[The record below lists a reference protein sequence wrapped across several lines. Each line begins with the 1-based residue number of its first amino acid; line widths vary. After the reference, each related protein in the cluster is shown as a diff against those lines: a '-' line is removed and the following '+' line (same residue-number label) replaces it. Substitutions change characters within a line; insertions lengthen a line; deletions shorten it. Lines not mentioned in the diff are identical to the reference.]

1 MPSLFVVMIFMP
13 AAAAALLLLL
23 DAKAPPVRA
32 RWTALIATLATCVV
46 SLGVASQF
54 LALPETHPS
63 ERGPVHPRLEVRKVW
78 LDVVSGPSVGT
89 SATGGSTVSG
99 SSAVKLEFYLGLDGI
114 SLAMIL
120 LTTVLTISAVL
131 VSWTA
136 IQERSAEFYA
146 SLLILETGL
155 IGVFCAFDLVLFYV
169 FFEFTLIPLF
179 FLVGIWGGPL
189 RRYAA
194 GKFFIYTL
202 AGSVIT
208 LLGLIWLVTES
219 YKLSLALGLPLTTP
233 FSIPDLSR
241 FLAEHPLPEELQAT
255 LFLMIAAGFMVKV
268 PLFPFHT
275 WLPLAH
281 VEAPTA
287 GSVLLAGVLLKLGS
301 YGFLRLCL
309 PMLPHACEHV
319 GTPLIGALSVV
330 GIIYGSLCALA
341 QNDIKKLVA
350 YSSVAHLGFCMLGL
364 FALNTEGISGGV
376 LQMINHGLSTGALFC
391 IVGMFYERYH
401 TRQLSELGG
410 LASKLPLLGVAMVFT
425 SFASIGLPGLNGFVG
440 EMLALIGM
448 FKRDPIYG
456 ILGATGVVL
465 GAWYLL
471 GVLQKAFFGTLLEP
485 HQASL
490 GHGISGRGNSGHDD
504 HEPIA
509 DLNAREVL
517 TLAPLLGLCVWLGL
531 FPQPAL
537 DLIRPDVE
545 AVTKLYSEVRA
556 VRLSKPMQTSAAAQ
570 TTGVPAVE
578 NAMASEA
585 QPAAD
590 SQPNV
595 NANEPAAAD
604 ASQPAVPGEGRP

>member
-1 MPSLFVVMIFMP
+1 MPSLLVILIVLP
-13 AAAAALLLLL
+13 AAAAAMLLLL

-32 RWTALIATLATCVV
+32 RWTALLATLATFLV

-54 LALPETHPS
+54 FAINRSGIEGTT
-63 ERGPVHPRLEVRKVW
+63 PVHPTMEQKHTWMTIVPE
-78 LDVVSGPSVGT
+78 SAGT
-89 SATGGSTVSG
+89 PAIS
-99 SSAVKLEFYLGLDGI
+99 LEFHLGLDGI
-114 SLAMIL
+114 SLAMVL
-120 LTTVLTISAVL
+120 LTTLLTISAVL

-136 IQERSAEFYA
+136 ISDRPAEFYA

-155 IGVFCAFDLVLFYV
+155 IGVFCAFDLLLFYV

-179 FLVGIWGGPL
+179 FMVGIWGGPL

-202 AGSVIT
+202 AGSVVT
-208 LLGLIWLVTES
+208 LLGLIWMVVEAYHLGIEHQMP
-219 YKLSLALGLPLTTP
+219 LASP
-233 FSIPDLSR
+233 FSIPALSG
-241 FLAEHPLPEELQAT
+241 LLTTHPLPMETQVA
-255 LFLMIAAGFMVKV
+255 LFLMIATGFMIKV

-309 PMLPHACEHV
+309 PMLPGACLSV
-319 GTPLIGALSVV
+319 GSPLIGILSVV
-330 GIIYGSLCALA
+330 GIVYGSFCALA

-364 FALNTEGISGGV
+364 FALNSEGISGGV

-401 TRQLSELGG
+401 TRQLSDLGG
-410 LASKLPLLGVAMVFT
+410 LANRMPLLGVAMVFT

-440 EMLALIGM
+440 EVLSLMGM
-448 FKRDPIYG
+448 FKRDPILAM
-456 ILGATGVVL
+456 IGATGVVL

-471 GVLQKAFFGTLLEP
+471 GVLQKAFFGPLQEP
-485 HQASL
+485 H
-490 GHGISGRGNSGHDD
+490 HDD
-504 HEPIA
+504 HHEPVA
-509 DLNAREVL
+509 DLNAREIVAL
-517 TLAPLLGLCVWLGL
+517 LPLLAMCLWLGL
-531 FPQPAL
+531 FPQPVL

-545 AVTKLYSEVRA
+545 SVSRLYGEVRA
-556 VRLSKPMQTSAAAQ
+556 TKGFSASNSSLKRSANSGEETADALQALNVEQPIDSDNAA
-570 TTGVPAVE
+570 E
-578 NAMASEA
+578 NN
-585 QPAAD
+585 PD
-590 SQPNV
+590 PKPNV
-595 NANEPAAAD
+595 QKPAEAL
-604 ASQPAVPGEGRP
+604 PE

>member
-46 SLGVASQF
+46 SLGVAAQF

-63 ERGPVHPRLEVRKVW
+63 ERGPVHPRMEVRQVW
-78 LDVVSGPSVGT
+78 LDVVPGTT
-89 SATGGSTVSG
+89 SADGVASG
-99 SSAVKLEFYLGLDGI
+99 SAVKLEFYLGLDGI

-155 IGVFCAFDLVLFYV
+155 IGVFCAFDLLLFYV

-179 FLVGIWGGPL
+179 FMVGIWGGPL

-219 YKLSLALGLPLTTP
+219 YKLSLALAHPLTTP

-241 FLAEHPLPEELQAT
+241 LLADHPLPPELQAT

-287 GSVLLAGVLLKLGS
+287 GSVMLAGVLLKLGS

-309 PMLPHACEHV
+309 PMLPDACLNV

-330 GIIYGSLCALA
+330 GIIYGSMCALA

-350 YSSVAHLGFCMLGL
+350 YSSVAHLGFCMLGI
-364 FALNTEGISGGV
+364 FALNSEGISGGV

-391 IVGMFYERYH
+391 LVGMFYERYH

-440 EMLALIGM
+440 EVLALMGM
-448 FKRDPIYG
+448 FKRDPILA
-456 ILGATGVVL
+456 ILGAAGVVL

-485 HQASL
+485 HHAS
-490 GHGISGRGNSGHDD
+490 HGSHGEA

-517 TLAPLLGLCVWLGL
+517 TLAPLLVLCVYLGL

-545 AVTKLYSEVRA
+545 AVTKLYDEVKA
-556 VRLSKPMQTSAAAQ
+556 IKLSKTADAAHQTDTTRVSAVK
-570 TTGVPAVE
+570 TVETGDAE
-578 NAMASEA
+578 
-585 QPAAD
+585 PAAD
-590 SQPNV
+590 PQLNIK
-595 NANEPAAAD
+595 ANEPAAAD
-604 ASQPAVPGEGRP
+604 ASQPVVPGEGRP

>member
-1 MPSLFVVMIFMP
+1 MPSLLVILIFLP
-13 AAAAALLLLL
+13 AVAAAMLLLL
-23 DAKAPPVRA
+23 DAKAPPIRA
-32 RWTALIATLATCVV
+32 RWTALLATIATFLL

-54 LALPETHPS
+54 FAIDRSQPAS
-63 ERGPVHPRLEVRKVW
+63 GPVHPVMQQTHSW
-78 LDVVSGPSVGT
+78 LTLVPA
-89 SATGGSTVSG
+89 SADSPGIS
-99 SSAVKLEFYLGLDGI
+99 LEFSLGLDGI
-114 SLAMIL
+114 SLALVL
-120 LTTVLTISAVL
+120 LTTLLSISAVM
-131 VSWTA
+131 VSWTSISDRA
-136 IQERSAEFYA
+136 AEFYA
-146 SLLILETGL
+146 SMLILETGL

-202 AGSVIT
+202 AGSIVT
-208 LLGLIWLVTES
+208 LLGLIWLVVEA
-219 YKLSLALGLPLTTP
+219 YQMAIHAHYPLSTPL
-233 FSIPDLSR
+233 SIPALSTM
-241 FLAEHPLPEELQAT
+241 LMIHGLSPETQVA

-287 GSVLLAGVLLKLGS
+287 GSVMLAGVLLKLGS

-309 PMLPHACEHV
+309 PMIPYGCTHV
-319 GTPLIGALSVV
+319 GLPLIGVMSVI
-330 GIIYGSLCALA
+330 GIVYGSFCALA

-364 FALNTEGISGGV
+364 FALNNEGISGGI

-410 LASKLPLLGVAMVFT
+410 LANRLPLLAVAMVFT

-440 EMLALIGM
+440 EVLSLMGM
-448 FKRDPIYG
+448 FKRDPLLAVI
-456 ILGATGVVL
+456 GASGVVL

-471 GVLQKAFFGTLLEP
+471 GVLQKAFFGPLQEP
-485 HQASL
+485 HL
-490 GHGISGRGNSGHDD
+490 HG

-517 TLAPLLGLCVWLGL
+517 TLAPLLIMCLWLGL
-531 FPQPAL
+531 FPQPVL

-545 AVTKLYSEVRA
+545 SVTQLYGEVRARKRAAPVTKTAVTQIPVAGKAIAELASATPASETSVHLQKLATPEASKSEVR
-556 VRLSKPMQTSAAAQ
+556 P
-570 TTGVPAVE
+570 
-578 NAMASEA
+578 
-585 QPAAD
+585 
-590 SQPNV
+590 
-595 NANEPAAAD
+595 
-604 ASQPAVPGEGRP
+604 

>member
-1 MPSLFVVMIFMP
+1 MPSLFVVMIFLP
-13 AAAAALLLLL
+13 AMAAALLLLL
-23 DAKAPPVRA
+23 DAKAPPERA
-32 RWTALIATLATCVV
+32 RWTALLATIATCLV

-54 LALPETHPS
+54 FAQPEATADQ
-63 ERGPVHPRLEVRKVW
+63 RGPVHPRMELRQTW
-78 LDVVSGPSVGT
+78 LDV
-89 SATGGSTVSG
+89 TGGGAASTG
-99 SSAVKLEFYLGLDGI
+99 IRLEFYLGMDGI

-136 IQERSAEFYA
+136 IKERSAEFYA

-155 IGVFCAFDLVLFYV
+155 IGVFCAFDLLLFYV

-202 AGSVIT
+202 SGSVIT
-208 LLGLIWLVTES
+208 LLGLIWLVIES
-219 YKLSLALGLPLTTP
+219 SKIALAHGVNLATP
-233 FSIPDLSR
+233 FSIPDLAS
-241 FLAEHPLPEELQAT
+241 LLSLHPLPEELQFT

-309 PMLPHACEHV
+309 PMLPHACEHT

-350 YSSVAHLGFCMLGL
+350 YSSVAHLGFCMLGI
-364 FALNTEGISGGV
+364 FALNTEGVSGGV

-401 TRQLSELGG
+401 TRQLTELGG

-440 EMLALIGM
+440 EVLCLIGM
-448 FKRDPIYG
+448 FRRDPIYA
-456 ILGATGVVL
+456 ILGAAGVVL

-485 HQASL
+485 GHSSH
-490 GHGISGRGNSGHDD
+490 GHGDH

-509 DLNAREVL
+509 DLNAREIAA
-517 TLAPLLGLCVWLGL
+517 LAPLLVLCAYLGL
-531 FPQPAL
+531 FPQPTL

-545 AVTKLYSEVRA
+545 AVTKLYDEVRA
-556 VRLSKPMQTSAAAQ
+556 TKPTKLAAVEMPRPS
-570 TTGVPAVE
+570 GVPAVK
-578 NAMASEA
+578 N
-585 QPAAD
+585 
-590 SQPNV
+590 
-595 NANEPAAAD
+595 
-604 ASQPAVPGEGRP
+604 GEDRP

>member
-1 MPSLFVVMIFMP
+1 MPSLFVVMIFLP
-13 AAAAALLLLL
+13 AVAAALLLLL

-32 RWTALIATLATCVV
+32 RWTALLATLVTCVV

-54 LALPETHPS
+54 LAIPAASPG
-63 ERGPVHPRLEVRKVW
+63 ERGPVQPRMEIRQVW
-78 LDVVSGPSVGT
+78 LDVAQAGPNSP
-89 SATGGSTVSG
+89 
-99 SSAVKLEFYLGLDGI
+99 AVKLEFYLGLDGI

-120 LTTVLTISAVL
+120 LTTVLTVSAVL

-136 IQERSAEFYA
+136 IQERAAEFYA

-155 IGVFCAFDLVLFYV
+155 IGVFCAFDLLLFYV

-208 LLGLIWLVTES
+208 LLGLIWLVIEG
-219 YKLSLALGLPLTTP
+219 YRLSQTLAHPLATP
-233 FSIPDLSR
+233 FAIPDLARLLS
-241 FLAEHPLPEELQAT
+241 EHPLPPELQAT

-287 GSVLLAGVLLKLGS
+287 GSVLLAGVLLKLGT

-309 PMLPHACEHV
+309 PMLPDACLKV
-319 GTPLIGALSVV
+319 GLPLIASLSVV

-350 YSSVAHLGFCMLGL
+350 YSSVAHLGFCMLGI
-364 FALNTEGISGGV
+364 FALNTEGVSGGV

-401 TRQLSELGG
+401 TRQLSDLGG

-440 EMLALIGM
+440 EVLALIGM
-448 FKRDPIYG
+448 FKRDPIYA
-456 ILGATGVVL
+456 ILGASGVVL

-471 GVLQKAFFGTLLEP
+471 GVLQKAFFGPLQEP
-485 HQASL
+485 HHAH
-490 GHGISGRGNSGHDD
+490 GHGT

-509 DLNAREVL
+509 DLNAREVAA
-517 TLAPLLGLCVWLGL
+517 LAPLLALCVWLGL
-531 FPQPAL
+531 FPQPTL

-545 AVTKLYSEVRA
+545 AVTRLYSEVKA
-556 VRLSKPMQTSAAAQ
+556 TKPAQKLALAAHAH
-570 TTGVPAVE
+570 AADE
-578 NAMASEA
+578 SSLAMAEA
-585 QPAAD
+585 APVRSAPAIQLDDAAHPPAAPV
-590 SQPNV
+590 PND
-595 NANEPAAAD
+595 PA
-604 ASQPAVPGEGRP
+604 SPVEVRP

>member
-32 RWTALIATLATCVV
+32 RWTALMATLATCLVSVV
-46 SLGVASQF
+46 VASQF
-54 LALPETHPS
+54 LDLPETHPS
-63 ERGPVHPRLEVRKVW
+63 QRGPVHPRMEVRQVW
-78 LDVVSGPSVGT
+78 LDVAQAGPS
-89 SATGGSTVSG
+89 SP
-99 SSAVKLEFYLGLDGI
+99 AVRLEFYLGLDGI
-114 SLAMIL
+114 SLAMVL
-120 LTTVLTISAVL
+120 LTTILSISAVL
-131 VSWTA
+131 VSWTS
-136 IQERSAEFYA
+136 IKERSAEFYA

-179 FLVGIWGGPL
+179 FMVGIWGGPL

-208 LLGLIWLVTES
+208 LLGLIWLVIES
-219 YKLSLALGLPLTTP
+219 YKLALASGHPLATP

-241 FLAEHPLPEELQAT
+241 FLAEYPLPAELQAM

-287 GSVLLAGVLLKLGS
+287 GSVMLAGVLLKLGT

-309 PMLPHACEHV
+309 PMLPDACLKL
-319 GTPLIGALSVV
+319 GLPLVATLSVI
-330 GIIYGSLCALA
+330 GIIYGSFCALA

-350 YSSVAHLGFCMLGL
+350 YSSVAHLGFCMLGI

-401 TRQLSELGG
+401 TRMLSDLGG
-410 LASKLPLLGVAMVFT
+410 LASKLPILAVAMVFT

-440 EMLALIGM
+440 EVLALIGM
-448 FKRDPIYG
+448 FKRDPIYA
-456 ILGATGVVL
+456 ILGASGVVL

-471 GVLQKAFFGTLLEP
+471 GVLQKAFFGPLQEP
-485 HQASL
+485 HHSV
-490 GHGISGRGNSGHDD
+490 GHGEG
-504 HEPIA
+504 HEPIS
-509 DLNAREVL
+509 DLNAREVA
-517 TLAPLLGLCVWLGL
+517 TLAPLLVLCVWLGL
-531 FPQPAL
+531 FPQPTL

-545 AVTKLYSEVRA
+545 AITKLYAEVRA
-556 VRLSKPMQTSAAAQ
+556 VRIAPTAMIDQQTQ
-570 TTGVPAVE
+570 TTGEPSVDTA
-578 NAMASEA
+578 AADDA
-585 QPAAD
+585 RPAAPP
-590 SQPNV
+590 QPK
-595 NANEPAAAD
+595 ANEPVPAD
-604 ASQPAVPGEGRP
+604 ATKPAVPGEGRP

>member
-1 MPSLFVVMIFMP
+1 MPSLLVILIVLP

-32 RWTALIATLATCVV
+32 RWTALLATLATLLV

-54 LALPETHPS
+54 LALNRSSIEGTS
-63 ERGPVHPRLEVRKVW
+63 PVHPQMEQKHAW
-78 LDVVSGPSVGT
+78 LTIVPETADVPAIS
-89 SATGGSTVSG
+89 
-99 SSAVKLEFYLGLDGI
+99 LEFHLGLDGI
-114 SLAMIL
+114 SLSMVL
-120 LTTVLTISAVL
+120 LTTLLTVSSVL

-136 IQERSAEFYA
+136 ISERSAEFYA
-146 SLLILETGL
+146 SLLILESGL
-155 IGVFCAFDLVLFYV
+155 IGVFCAFDLLLFYV

-179 FLVGIWGGPL
+179 FMVGIWGGPL

-208 LLGLIWLVTES
+208 LLGLIWLVVEAYQVAIATHM
-219 YKLSLALGLPLTTP
+219 SLVTP
-233 FSIPDLSR
+233 FSIPAISSVLS
-241 FLAEHPLPEELQAT
+241 LHPLPFETQVA

-309 PMLPHACEHV
+309 PMLPKACFEI
-319 GTPLIGALSVV
+319 GTPLIGTLSVI
-330 GIIYGSLCALA
+330 GIVYGSFCALA

-364 FALNTEGISGGV
+364 FALNSEGISGGI

-410 LASKLPLLGVAMVFT
+410 LASRMPLLGVAMVFT

-440 EMLALIGM
+440 EVLALMGM
-448 FKRDPIYG
+448 FKRDPILAM
-456 ILGATGVVL
+456 IGATGVVL

-471 GVLQKAFFGTLLEP
+471 GVLQKAFFGPLQEP
-485 HQASL
+485 H
-490 GHGISGRGNSGHDD
+490 HGDD
-504 HEPIA
+504 HEPVA

-517 TLAPLLGLCVWLGL
+517 ALAPLLTMCLWLGL
-531 FPQPAL
+531 FPQPVL

-545 AVTKLYSEVRA
+545 SLSRLYRDVRATKGLTLSNKSKTRPVDDDDSPVDALDALRTEADPQLQKPAAPEAPKSEVR
-556 VRLSKPMQTSAAAQ
+556 P
-570 TTGVPAVE
+570 
-578 NAMASEA
+578 
-585 QPAAD
+585 
-590 SQPNV
+590 
-595 NANEPAAAD
+595 
-604 ASQPAVPGEGRP
+604 

>member
-1 MPSLFVVMIFMP
+1 MPSLLVILIVLP
-13 AAAAALLLLL
+13 AAAAAMLLLL

-32 RWTALIATLATCVV
+32 RWAALLATLATFLV

-54 LALPETHPS
+54 LSINRAIEGTSPVHAQMEQKYTWLTIVPETA
-63 ERGPVHPRLEVRKVW
+63 
-78 LDVVSGPSVGT
+78 DVPPIT
-89 SATGGSTVSG
+89 
-99 SSAVKLEFYLGLDGI
+99 LQFHLGLDGI
-114 SLAMIL
+114 SMAMVL
-120 LTTVLTISAVL
+120 LTTLLTVSAVL

-136 IQERSAEFYA
+136 ISERSAEFYA
-146 SLLILETGL
+146 SMLILETGL
-155 IGVFCAFDLVLFYV
+155 IGVFCAFDLLLFYV

-179 FLVGIWGGPL
+179 FMVGIWGGPL

-208 LLGLIWLVTES
+208 LLGLIWLVIET
-219 YKLSLALGLPLTTP
+219 YHVGIATQTPLVTP
-233 FSIPDLSR
+233 FSIPAITEL
-241 FLAEHPLPEELQAT
+241 LAVHALPVETQVI

-287 GSVLLAGVLLKLGS
+287 GSVLLAGVLLKLGT

-309 PMLPHACEHV
+309 PMVPAACLSV
-319 GTPLIGALSVV
+319 GMPLIGTLSVV
-330 GIIYGSLCALA
+330 GIVYGSFCALA

-364 FALNTEGISGGV
+364 FALNSEGITGGV

-410 LASKLPLLGVAMVFT
+410 LANRMPLLAVAMVFT

-440 EMLALIGM
+440 EVLSLMGM
-448 FKRDPIYG
+448 FKRDPILAM
-456 ILGATGVVL
+456 IGATGVVL

-471 GVLQKAFFGTLLEP
+471 GVLQKAFFGPLQEP
-485 HQASL
+485 H
-490 GHGISGRGNSGHDD
+490 HDS
-504 HEPIA
+504 HAEPVA

-517 TLAPLLGLCVWLGL
+517 ALLPLLTMCLWLGL
-531 FPQPAL
+531 FPQGL
-537 DLIRPDVE
+537 IDLIRPDVDSI
-545 AVTKLYSEVRA
+545 AKLYGDVRATKGTNAKNNSLRHQSDADEPANAIQPENVERKVPQANPFMQNPAAPEAPKSEVR
-556 VRLSKPMQTSAAAQ
+556 P
-570 TTGVPAVE
+570 
-578 NAMASEA
+578 
-585 QPAAD
+585 
-590 SQPNV
+590 
-595 NANEPAAAD
+595 
-604 ASQPAVPGEGRP
+604 